1 MEKFNYYDDDINMI
15 YQAPLQKSGEAL
27 KNLSESLSSSFAIA
41 NENINNQL
49 KQFGITGKTL
59 YEVLSQIADKWVDVS
74 LAGYLEKDDLS
85 GPGTSE
91 ETDKPNEK
99 CDLEIFDENEDSTI
113 FSNSTITHDIIKNK
127 NGTITETASIG
138 NPIIIQA
145 DNADNEFIIF

>member
-15 YQAPLQKSGEAL
+15 YQATPQKSGEAL
-27 KNLSESLSSSFAIA
+27 KNLSESLASFTIA
-41 NENINNQL
+41 SEDIDNQL
-49 KQFGITGKTL
+49 KQLGITGKTL
-59 YEVLSQIADKWVDVS
+59 YEVLSQIADKWIDVS

-113 FSNSTITHDIIKNK
+113 FPYS
-127 NGTITETASIG
+127 SIED
-138 NPIIIQA
+138 PIIIRA
-145 DNADNEFIIF
+145 DNTDNEFIIF

>member
-85 GPGTSE
+85 VPGTSE

-99 CDLEIFDENEDSTI
+99 CDLEIFNENEDFI
-113 FSNSTITHDIIKNK
+113 VFSNSTITHDIIKNK

-138 NPIIIQA
+138 DPIIIQA